1 MVMYLDFFF
10 NKAPSNKV
18 HILNFDGFT
27 SWLLKAQIEYRAETK
42 Q

>member
-1 MVMYLDFFF
+1 MYLDFFF
-10 NKAPSNKV
+10 KQSTIKESSYLFV
-18 HILNFDGFT
+18 LFSFT